1 MGSAVRGAI
10 GSSDDRLG
18 HRLGVP
24 PPSLSTVVEGRT
36 HVSRPY
42 RALMAFHFFLGRCP
56 RLS

>member
-1 MGSAVRGAI
+1 MGSAVRGDI

-24 PPSLSTVVEGRT
+24 PSLSTVVEGRT
-36 HVSRPY
+36 DVSRPY
-42 RALMAFHFFLGRCP
+42 RAQMVFHRLLGRCP